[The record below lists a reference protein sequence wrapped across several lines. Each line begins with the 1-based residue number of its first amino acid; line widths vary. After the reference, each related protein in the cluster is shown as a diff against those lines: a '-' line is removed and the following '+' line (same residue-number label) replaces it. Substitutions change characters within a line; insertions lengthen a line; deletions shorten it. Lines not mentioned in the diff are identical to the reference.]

1 MKKYLVIAA
10 LFIVPVIF
18 FLHNSISNP
27 SEFATYKNAQRPN
40 PIQLAGFALGDDD
53 PILMVNLLKFKD
65 KAEYEDGRVTS
76 LTGREAYEIYVTET
90 REHLANVGAE
100 LILGGEV
107 SRLFVGEVEELW
119 DAFGVARYPSR
130 KAMIAMARNPAYI
143 ESEKHRAAGLAGQ
156 LLIEVSEQGFGF

>member
-1 MKKYLVIAA
+1 MKKYLIGLVIISG
-10 LFIVPVIF
+10 LIF
-18 FLHNSISNP
+18 FLISND
-27 SEFATYKNAQRPN
+27 SDSNESNSYKNALRPN
-40 PIQLAGFALGDDD
+40 PIQLAEFALGDDD

-65 KAEYEDGRVTS
+65 KAEYEDGRATN

-107 SRLFVGEVEELW
+107 SGLLLGEVEELW

-130 KAMIAMARNPAYI
+130 KAMITMARNPAYI

-156 LLIEVSEQGFGF
+156 LNIEVSEQGFGF

>member
-1 MKKYLVIAA
+1 MKKYLIGLVIISG
-10 LFIVPVIF
+10 LMF
-18 FLHNSISNP
+18 FLISND
-27 SEFATYKNAQRPN
+27 SDSNESNSSKNALRPN
-40 PIQLAGFALGDDD
+40 PIQLAEFALGDDD

-65 KAEYEDGRVTS
+65 KADYEDGRATN
-76 LTGREAYEIYVTET
+76 LTGREAYEIYATET

-107 SRLFVGEVEELW
+107 NGLLLGEVEELW

-156 LLIEVSEQGFGF
+156 LNIEVSEQGFGF

>member
-1 MKKYLVIAA
+1 M
-10 LFIVPVIF
+10 F
-18 FLHNSISNP
+18 FLISND
-27 SEFATYKNAQRPN
+27 SDSNESNSYKNALRPN
-40 PIQLAGFALGDDD
+40 PIQLAEFALGDDD

-65 KAEYEDGRVTS
+65 KAEYEDGRATN

-107 SRLFVGEVEELW
+107 NGLLLGEVEELW

-156 LLIEVSEQGFGF
+156 LNIEVSEQGFGF

>member
-1 MKKYLVIAA
+1 MKKYLIGLVIISG
-10 LFIVPVIF
+10 LMF
-18 FLHNSISNP
+18 FLISND
-27 SEFATYKNAQRPN
+27 SDSNESNSYKNALRPN
-40 PIQLAGFALGDDD
+40 PIQLAEFALGDDD

-65 KAEYEDGRVTS
+65 KAEYEDGRATN

-90 REHLANVGAE
+90 KEHLANVGAE

-107 SRLFVGEVEELW
+107 NGLLLGDVEELW

-130 KAMIAMARNPAYI
+130 KAMITMARNPAYI

-156 LLIEVSEQGFGF
+156 LNIEVSEQGFGF

>member
-1 MKKYLVIAA
+1 MKKYLIGLVIISG
-10 LFIVPVIF
+10 LMF
-18 FLHNSISNP
+18 FLISND
-27 SEFATYKNAQRPN
+27 SDSNESNSYKNALRPN
-40 PIQLAGFALGDDD
+40 PIQLAEFALGDDD

-65 KAEYEDGRVTS
+65 KAEYEDGRATN

-107 SRLFVGEVEELW
+107 NGLLLGEVEELW
-119 DAFGVARYPSR
+119 DAFGVARYPNR
-130 KAMIAMARNPAYI
+130 KAMIAMARNPAYL

-156 LLIEVSEQGFGF
+156 LNIEVSEQGFGF

>member
-1 MKKYLVIAA
+1 MKKYLIGLVIISS
-10 LFIVPVIF
+10 LMF
-18 FLHNSISNP
+18 FLISND
-27 SEFATYKNAQRPN
+27 SDSNESNSYKNALRPN
-40 PIQLAGFALGDDD
+40 PIQLAEFALGDDD

-65 KAEYEDGRVTS
+65 KAEYEDGRATN
-76 LTGREAYEIYVTET
+76 LTGREAYEIYLTET

-107 SRLFVGEVEELW
+107 SGLLLGEVEELW

-156 LLIEVSEQGFGF
+156 LNIEVSEQGFGF

>member
-1 MKKYLVIAA
+1 MKKYLIGLVIISG
-10 LFIVPVIF
+10 LMF
-18 FLHNSISNP
+18 FLISND
-27 SEFATYKNAQRPN
+27 SDSNESNSYKNALRPN
-40 PIQLAGFALGDDD
+40 PIQLAEFALGDDD

-65 KAEYEDGRVTS
+65 KAEYEDGRATN

-107 SRLFVGEVEELW
+107 NGLLLGEVEELW

-130 KAMIAMARNPAYI
+130 KAMIAMARNPAYL

-156 LLIEVSEQGFGF
+156 LNIEVSEQGFGF

>member
-1 MKKYLVIAA
+1 MKKYLIG
-10 LFIVPVIF
+10 LFIISGLMF
-18 FLHNSISNP
+18 FLISND
-27 SEFATYKNAQRPN
+27 SDSNESNSYKNALRPN
-40 PIQLAGFALGDDD
+40 PIQLAEFALGDDD
-53 PILMVNLLKFKD
+53 PILMVNLLKFRD
-65 KAEYEDGRVTS
+65 KAEYEDGRATN

-107 SRLFVGEVEELW
+107 NGLLLGDVEELW

-156 LLIEVSEQGFGF
+156 LNIEVSEQGFGF

>member
-1 MKKYLVIAA
+1 MKKYLIGLVIISG
-10 LFIVPVIF
+10 LIF
-18 FLHNSISNP
+18 FLISNN
-27 SEFATYKNAQRPN
+27 SDSNESNSYKNALRPN
-40 PIQLAGFALGDDD
+40 PIQLAEFALGDDD

-65 KAEYEDGRVTS
+65 KAEYEDGRATN

-107 SRLFVGEVEELW
+107 NGLLLGEVEELW

-130 KAMIAMARNPAYI
+130 KAMITMARNPAYI

-156 LLIEVSEQGFGF
+156 LNIEVSEQGFGF

>member
-1 MKKYLVIAA
+1 MNKYLIGLVIISG
-10 LFIVPVIF
+10 LMF
-18 FLHNSISNP
+18 FLISND
-27 SEFATYKNAQRPN
+27 SDSNESNSYKNALRPN
-40 PIQLAGFALGDDD
+40 PIQLAEFALGDDD

-65 KAEYEDGRVTS
+65 KAEYEDGRATN

-107 SRLFVGEVEELW
+107 NGLLLGDVEELW

-156 LLIEVSEQGFGF
+156 LNIEVSEQGLGF

>member
-1 MKKYLVIAA
+1 MKKYLIGLVIISV
-10 LFIVPVIF
+10 LMF
-18 FLHNSISNP
+18 FLTSNDSDSNESNS
-27 SEFATYKNAQRPN
+27 YKNALRPN
-40 PIQLAGFALGDDD
+40 PIQLAEFALGDDD

-65 KAEYEDGRVTS
+65 KAEYEDGRATN

-100 LILGGEV
+100 LILSGEV
-107 SRLFVGEVEELW
+107 SRLLLGEVEELW

>member
-1 MKKYLVIAA
+1 MKKYLIGLVIISG
-10 LFIVPVIF
+10 LIF
-18 FLHNSISNP
+18 FLISND
-27 SEFATYKNAQRPN
+27 SDSNESNSYKNALRPN
-40 PIQLAGFALGDDD
+40 PIQLAEFALGDDD

-65 KAEYEDGRVTS
+65 KAEYEDGRVTN

-107 SRLFVGEVEELW
+107 SGLLLGEVEELW

-130 KAMIAMARNPAYI
+130 KAMITMARNPAYI

-156 LLIEVSEQGFGF
+156 LNIEVAEHGFGF

>member
-1 MKKYLVIAA
+1 MKKYLIGLVIISG
-10 LFIVPVIF
+10 LMF
-18 FLHNSISNP
+18 FLISND
-27 SEFATYKNAQRPN
+27 SDSNESNSYKNALRPN
-40 PIQLAGFALGDDD
+40 PIQLAEFALGDDD

-65 KAEYEDGRVTS
+65 KAEYEDGRATN
-76 LTGREAYEIYVTET
+76 LTGREAYEIFVTET

-107 SRLFVGEVEELW
+107 SGLLLGEVEELW

-130 KAMIAMARNPAYI
+130 KAMITMARNPAYL

-156 LLIEVSEQGFGF
+156 LNIEVSEQGFGF

>member
-1 MKKYLVIAA
+1 MKKYLIGLVIISG
-10 LFIVPVIF
+10 LMF
-18 FLHNSISNP
+18 FLISND
-27 SEFATYKNAQRPN
+27 SDSNESNSYKNALRPN
-40 PIQLAGFALGDDD
+40 PIQLAEFALGDDD

-65 KAEYEDGRVTS
+65 KAEYEDGRATN

-90 REHLANVGAE
+90 REHLADVGAE

-107 SRLFVGEVEELW
+107 SGLLLGEVEELW

-156 LLIEVSEQGFGF
+156 LNIEVSEQGFGF

>member
-1 MKKYLVIAA
+1 MKKYLIGLVIISG
-10 LFIVPVIF
+10 LMF
-18 FLHNSISNP
+18 FLISND
-27 SEFATYKNAQRPN
+27 SDSNESNSYKNALRPN
-40 PIQLAGFALGDDD
+40 PIQLAEFALGDDD

-65 KAEYEDGRVTS
+65 KAEYEDGRATN

-107 SRLFVGEVEELW
+107 SRLLLGEVEELW

-156 LLIEVSEQGFGF
+156 LNIEVSEQGFGF

>member
-1 MKKYLVIAA
+1 MKKYLIGLVIISF
-10 LFIVPVIF
+10 LTF
-18 FLHNSISNP
+18 FLISND
-27 SEFATYKNAQRPN
+27 SDSNESNSYKNALRPN
-40 PIQLAGFALGDDD
+40 PIQLAEFALGDDD

-65 KAEYEDGRVTS
+65 KAEYEDGRATN

-107 SRLFVGEVEELW
+107 SGLLLGEVEELW

-156 LLIEVSEQGFGF
+156 LNIEVSEQGFGF

>member
-1 MKKYLVIAA
+1 MKKYLIGLVIISG
-10 LFIVPVIF
+10 LMF
-18 FLHNSISNP
+18 FLISND
-27 SEFATYKNAQRPN
+27 SDSNESNSYKNALRPN
-40 PIQLAGFALGDDD
+40 PIQLAEFALGDDD

-65 KAEYEDGRVTS
+65 KAEYEDGRATN

-107 SRLFVGEVEELW
+107 NGLLLGEVEELW

-130 KAMIAMARNPAYI
+130 KAMITMARNPAYI

-156 LLIEVSEQGFGF
+156 LNIEVSEQGFGF

>member
-1 MKKYLVIAA
+1 MKKYLIGLVIISG
-10 LFIVPVIF
+10 LMF
-18 FLHNSISNP
+18 FLISND
-27 SEFATYKNAQRPN
+27 SDSNESNSYKNALRPN
-40 PIQLAGFALGDDD
+40 PIQLAEFALGDDD
-53 PILMVNLLKFKD
+53 PILIVNLLKFKD
-65 KAEYEDGRVTS
+65 KAEYEDGRATN

-107 SRLFVGEVEELW
+107 NGLLLGEVEELW

-156 LLIEVSEQGFGF
+156 LNIEVSEQGLGF

>member
-1 MKKYLVIAA
+1 MNKYLIGLVIISG
-10 LFIVPVIF
+10 LMF
-18 FLHNSISNP
+18 FLISND
-27 SEFATYKNAQRPN
+27 SDSNESNSYKNALRPN
-40 PIQLAGFALGDDD
+40 PIQLAEFALGDDD

-65 KAEYEDGRVTS
+65 KAEYEDGRATN

-107 SRLFVGEVEELW
+107 NGLLLGEVEELW

-156 LLIEVSEQGFGF
+156 LNIEVSEHGFGF

>member
-1 MKKYLVIAA
+1 MKKYLIGLVIISG
-10 LFIVPVIF
+10 LMF
-18 FLHNSISNP
+18 FLISND
-27 SEFATYKNAQRPN
+27 SDSNESNSYKNALRPN
-40 PIQLAGFALGDDD
+40 PIQLAEFALGDDD

-65 KAEYEDGRVTS
+65 KAEYEDGRATN

-107 SRLFVGEVEELW
+107 NGLLLGEVEELW

-143 ESEKHRAAGLAGQ
+143 ESEKHRAAGLEGQ
-156 LLIEVSEQGFGF
+156 LNIEVSEQGFGF

>member
-1 MKKYLVIAA
+1 MKKYLIGLVIISG
-10 LFIVPVIF
+10 LMF
-18 FLHNSISNP
+18 FLISND
-27 SEFATYKNAQRPN
+27 SDSNESNSYKNALRPN
-40 PIQLAGFALGDDD
+40 PIQFAEFALGDDD

>member
-1 MKKYLVIAA
+1 MKKYLIGLVIISG
-10 LFIVPVIF
+10 LIF
-18 FLHNSISNP
+18 FLISNN
-27 SEFATYKNAQRPN
+27 SDSNESNSYKNALRPN
-40 PIQLAGFALGDDD
+40 PIQLAEFALGDDD

-65 KAEYEDGRVTS
+65 KAEYEDGRATN

-107 SRLFVGEVEELW
+107 NGLLLGEVEELW

-130 KAMIAMARNPAYI
+130 KAMITMARNPAYI

-156 LLIEVSEQGFGF
+156 LNIEVSEQGFEF

>member
-1 MKKYLVIAA
+1 MKKYLIGLVIISG
-10 LFIVPVIF
+10 LMF
-18 FLHNSISNP
+18 FLISND
-27 SEFATYKNAQRPN
+27 SDSNESNSYKNALRPN
-40 PIQLAGFALGDDD
+40 PIQLAEFALGDDD

-65 KAEYEDGRVTS
+65 KAEYEDGRATN

-90 REHLANVGAE
+90 REHLADVGAE

-107 SRLFVGEVEELW
+107 NGLLLGEVEELW

-156 LLIEVSEQGFGF
+156 LNIEVSEHGFGF

>member
-1 MKKYLVIAA
+1 MKKYLIGLVIISG
-10 LFIVPVIF
+10 LMF
-18 FLHNSISNP
+18 FLISND
-27 SEFATYKNAQRPN
+27 SDSNETNSYKNALRPN
-40 PIQLAGFALGDDD
+40 PIQLAEFALGDDD

-65 KAEYEDGRVTS
+65 KAEYEDGRATN

-107 SRLFVGEVEELW
+107 NGLLLGEVEELW

-156 LLIEVSEQGFGF
+156 LNIEVSEQGLGF

>member
-1 MKKYLVIAA
+1 MKKYLIGLVIISG
-10 LFIVPVIF
+10 LIF
-18 FLHNSISNP
+18 FLISND
-27 SEFATYKNAQRPN
+27 SDSNESNSYKNALRPN
-40 PIQLAGFALGDDD
+40 PIQFAEFALGDDD

-65 KAEYEDGRVTS
+65 KAEYEDGRATN

-100 LILGGEV
+100 LILSGEV
-107 SRLFVGEVEELW
+107 SGLLLGEVEELW

-156 LLIEVSEQGFGF
+156 LNIEVSEHGFGF

>member
-1 MKKYLVIAA
+1 MKKYLIGIVIICG
-10 LFIVPVIF
+10 LMF
-18 FLHNSISNP
+18 FLISND
-27 SEFATYKNAQRPN
+27 SDSNESNSYKNALRPN
-40 PIQLAGFALGDDD
+40 PIQLAEFALGDDD

-65 KAEYEDGRVTS
+65 KAEYEDGRATN

-107 SRLFVGEVEELW
+107 NGLLLGDVEELW

-156 LLIEVSEQGFGF
+156 LNIEVSEHGFGF

>member
-1 MKKYLVIAA
+1 MKKYLIGLVIISG
-10 LFIVPVIF
+10 LMF
-18 FLHNSISNP
+18 FLISND
-27 SEFATYKNAQRPN
+27 SDSNESNSYKNALRPN
-40 PIQLAGFALGDDD
+40 PIQLAEFALGDDD

-65 KAEYEDGRVTS
+65 KAEYEDGRATN

-90 REHLANVGAE
+90 REHLADVGAE

-107 SRLFVGEVEELW
+107 NGLLLGEVEELW

-130 KAMIAMARNPAYI
+130 KAMIAMARNPTYI

-156 LLIEVSEQGFGF
+156 LNIEVSEQGFGF

>member
-1 MKKYLVIAA
+1 MKKYLIGLVIISG
-10 LFIVPVIF
+10 LIF
-18 FLHNSISNP
+18 FLISND
-27 SEFATYKNAQRPN
+27 SDSNESNSYKNALRPN
-40 PIQLAGFALGDDD
+40 PIQLAEFALGDDD

-65 KAEYEDGRVTS
+65 KAEYEDGRVTN

-107 SRLFVGEVEELW
+107 SGLLLGEVEELW

-130 KAMIAMARNPAYI
+130 KAMITMARNPAYI

-156 LLIEVSEQGFGF
+156 LNIEVSEQGFGF

>member
-1 MKKYLVIAA
+1 MKKYLIGLVIISG
-10 LFIVPVIF
+10 LMF
-18 FLHNSISNP
+18 FLISND
-27 SEFATYKNAQRPN
+27 SDSNESNSYKNALRPN
-40 PIQLAGFALGDDD
+40 PIQLAEFALGDDD

-65 KAEYEDGRVTS
+65 KAEYEDGRATN

-107 SRLFVGEVEELW
+107 NGLLLGEVEELW

-156 LLIEVSEQGFGF
+156 LNVEVSEQGFGF